1 NGRSRRG
8 DGATGRFEVSLPQ
21 CRPISPSPR
30 RPVAKSEANLEA
42 ELNVARPA
50 GSDHGVGAGHVGRRR
65 YLSKRIWETQV
76 VVKQDRRVGEVRLL
90 QNVEELGAEL
100 HADALGGFE
109 GLNQR
114 EVPVAKAGGA
124 EDVAPC
130 CSETGRIRLS

>member
-1 NGRSRRG
+1 M
-8 DGATGRFEVSLPQ
+8 
-21 CRPISPSPR
+21 
-30 RPVAKSEANLEA
+30 KSEANLEA

-76 VVKQDRRVGEVRLL
+76 VVEQDRRVGEARMI

-109 GLNQR
+109 RLDQR
-114 EVPVAKAGGA
+114 EVPVVEAGGA
-124 EDVAPC
+124 EDVAPRR
-130 CSETGRIRLS
+130 SETGRLRLSQHS